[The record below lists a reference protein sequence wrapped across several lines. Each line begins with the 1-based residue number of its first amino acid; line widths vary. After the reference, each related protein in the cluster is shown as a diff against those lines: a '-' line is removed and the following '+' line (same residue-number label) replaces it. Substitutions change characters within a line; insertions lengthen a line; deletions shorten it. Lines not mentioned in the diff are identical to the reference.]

1 MSASQIP
8 VRLSQHKAQNF
19 PSYTVFKVGTSLRS
33 NGSEFQIIGCGCHG
47 ERGDQASAYY
57 ELLERLYAQYEVVRQ
72 RTSHN
77 DLIIYSW
84 LDRREIGR
92 ISFEKAC
99 LGAPTPHFIDGTG
112 LAYGPTLDHALEH
125 GANELL
131 ERQLC
136 VGVWYHGEKLQC
148 VREDISSGT
157 LPICFYKLVRPMRE
171 SFSLASI
178 YDSKNEVYVAG
189 SAVRM
194 DERAAASHAA
204 EEAIMLY
211 DSVISGSRPHYR
223 NALSQ
228 EHFLS
233 LRGEKSRLRANW
245 MRQLAM
251 PTTGTATVG
260 DLSGLADRVGLEN
273 LRYIVFND
281 VDGNYVVRVFA
292 ENAQT
297 PAMMR
302 QSGRAPSDPFC

>member
-33 NGSEFQIIGCGCHG
+33 NGSELQIIGCGCHG

-84 LDRREIGR
+84 LGRQDVGR

-136 VGVWYHGEKLQC
+136 VDVLYHGEKLQY
-148 VREDISSGT
+148 VREDSSSGT
-157 LPICFYKLVRPMRE
+157 LPICFYKLMRPMRE
-171 SFSLASI
+171 SFSLATI

-194 DERAAASHAA
+194 DEHAAASHAA

-211 DSVISGSRPHYR
+211 DSVISSSLPHYR
-223 NALSQ
+223 NALSR

-233 LRGEKSRLRANW
+233 LRGKKSRLRANW
-245 MRQLAM
+245 MKQLAF
-251 PTTGTATVG
+251 PTNTTATE
-260 DLSGLADRVGLEN
+260 DDCSRLADRIDPEN
-273 LRYIVFND
+273 LRYIIFND
-281 VDGNYVVRVFA
+281 VDGSYVVRVFA
-292 ENAQT
+292 ENTQA

-302 QSGRAPSDPFC
+302 HSGREPSDPFC